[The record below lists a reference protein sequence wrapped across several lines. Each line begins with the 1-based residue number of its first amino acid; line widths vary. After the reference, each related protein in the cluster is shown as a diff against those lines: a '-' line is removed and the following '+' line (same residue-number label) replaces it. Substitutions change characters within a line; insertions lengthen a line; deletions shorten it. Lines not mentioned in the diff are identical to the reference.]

1 MRVILFNV
9 FPYRDRHIKNRTARV
24 AAELAAGLVVAI
36 LFAFLVWSDFDGRL
50 QKQTQYLDELA
61 TIEGEIASHAARVQT
76 MKDEAQRLRRQ
87 VNALE
92 SVEKDSV
99 QASHVLSYLDKS
111 LPQAVAL
118 SRISFKDSVLV
129 INGVAE
135 SVPQL
140 AEWVEGMESNL
151 VLFNRV
157 DFVFLRDATRLTEKP
172 PTSDG
177 PHQFEIK
184 LRLTAQSQSTPAVEL
199 ANATTR

>member
-24 AAELAAGLVVAI
+24 ASELAVGVGLAI
-36 LFAFLVWSDFDGRL
+36 LFTFLVWSDFDDRL
-50 QKQTQYLDELA
+50 QKQTQYLNELA
-61 TIEGEIASHAARVQT
+61 TIEAEIASRAARVQT

-92 SVEKDSV
+92 SVEKESV

-118 SRISFKDSVLV
+118 SRMSFKDSELV
-129 INGVAE
+129 INGMAD

-140 AEWVEGMESNL
+140 AKWVEGMESNL
-151 VLFNRV
+151 SLFNRV
-157 DFVFLRDATRLTEKP
+157 DFVFLRDATRPSEKP
-172 PTSDG
+172 PTTDG

-184 LRLTAQSQSTPAVEL
+184 LRLTAQNQSTPAVEL
-199 ANATTR
+199 ANVTTR